1 MKVPAVMSSASA
13 KFRLVLSQSDDE
25 PGGPADW
32 IGPMVALGCRAARH
46 HRKNGGRQL
55 VIAVSVPRRDF
66 AAVLIGCGWVLASE
80 KPELPTPL
88 DTLRK
93 LERGKWVR
101 AVNKRK
107 VLAGAFLSLDE
118 SVEPPRARFAGR
130 EWTVDKVQALSEIE
144 DWEPNRGTCSQDRPE
159 PGSMARMA
167 GLDSVWDAWLARP
180 AADLA
185 IVGTAEW
192 LKEDSSA
199 CLTKEDDE
207 DLERSSIGSVLLPR
221 TPKAATWCTRI
232 LSAMSLPDRL
242 PLLAALKAVILDGN
256 GAIKWLPDIEAP
268 VVICVLD
275 RSRADEATEEVV
287 LQLRNTRG
295 EPLSL
300 SKDLGWTPPGGV
312 EALGFTVAL

>member
-1 MKVPAVMSSASA
+1 MKMPVVMPSASTKA
-13 KFRLVLSQSDDE
+13 RLVLSQSADE

-32 IGPMVALGCRAARH
+32 IGPMVALGSRASRH
-46 HRKNGGRQL
+46 RRKNSGRQL
-55 VIAVSVPRRDF
+55 VIVVSVPRRDF

-80 KPELPTPL
+80 EPELSSPL
-88 DTLRK
+88 DALRK
-93 LERGKWVR
+93 VKPGQQVR
-101 AVNKRK
+101 AVNKHD
-107 VLAGAFLSLDE
+107 VVVGVFSSLDN
-118 SVEPPRARFAGR
+118 SVVPPRARFAESQWR
-130 EWTVDKVQALSEIE
+130 VDKICALSEVADEQEE
-144 DWEPNRGTCSQDRPE
+144 DRICREPRPE
-159 PGSMARMA
+159 PGSMWRMA
-167 GLDSVWDAWLARP
+167 GFDSCWDAWLARP

-192 LKEDSSA
+192 LEEDSSA
-199 CLTKEDDE
+199 CLTKENDE

-221 TPKAATWCTRI
+221 TPKAATWCTHI
-232 LSAMSLPDRL
+232 LSAVSLPDRL